1 MEGFNSTDAR
11 GKVSMKKLFG
21 RKNITKDGKEGKVR
35 FMTLRA
41 CDSIMTLDR
50 RSTNNTTFQGWH
62 AYNSGVDR
70 IS

>member
-35 FMTLRA
+35 
-41 CDSIMTLDR
+41 C
-50 RSTNNTTFQGWH
+50 
-62 AYNSGVDR
+62 
-70 IS
+70 